1 MEPVTPFVFRA
12 NGDPSFRVKQLEPA
26 GRPGNCVA
34 FDGHVAGGTVTPSAS
49 AEQEDIVSELSPVP
63 ACLAP
68 AIADRTSLAAAPE
81 PRPQLSAR
89 EVEVLLAWILGETK
103 GEVCRKLFI
112 APGTVNTH
120 LARIR
125 EKYRAAGRPAPT
137 KAALLARALQDGY
150 LDLDDI

>member
-1 MEPVTPFVFRA
+1 M
-12 NGDPSFRVKQLEPA
+12 EPA
-26 GRPGNCVA
+26 GRRGNCVA
-34 FDGHVAGGTVTPSAS
+34 FDGHVAGGTATSSAS
-49 AEQEDIVSELSPVP
+49 AEQEDIVSEL
-63 ACLAP
+63 
-68 AIADRTSLAAAPE
+68 SLAAAPE

>member
-1 MEPVTPFVFRA
+1 M
-12 NGDPSFRVKQLEPA
+12 
-26 GRPGNCVA
+26 
-34 FDGHVAGGTVTPSAS
+34 
-49 AEQEDIVSELSPVP
+49 SELSPVP
-63 ACLAP
+63 ACLTH
-68 AIADRTSLAAAPE
+68 RTTLAAAPE

-125 EKYRAAGRPAPT
+125 EKYRGAGRPAPT